1 MDTFKL
7 CNLMDAFNKSTVDY
21 MLFLDGN
28 ESVEFNSTACP
39 APASLPISRGEIE
52 LAATTE
58 KQSDVIV
65 KSPAMGIFH
74 HQHPFAPGTA
84 IETGK
89 WVEEGALIGYIE
101 VPGSVISVVAKTA
114 GIIANFLTAD
124 AQVVGYSDSLLMIK
138 TDTGA

>member
-7 CNLMDAFNKSTVDY
+7 CDLMDAFNNSTVDY
-21 MLFLDGN
+21 MLFVDGS
-28 ESVEFNSTACP
+28 ESVEFYSTACP

-58 KQSDVIV
+58 KRSEVIV

-84 IETGK
+84 IETGT
-89 WVEEGALIGYIE
+89 WVTEGALIGYIE
-101 VPGSVISVVAKTA
+101 VPGSVISVLAKTA
-114 GIIANFLTAD
+114 GILADYLTAD
-124 AQVVGYSDSLLMIK
+124 ARVVGYSDPLLMIK